1 MSLLQAF
8 LMFKQRRIFGHFY
21 NHPDDAR
28 LTSRAPLHV
37 GMEGGGRLR
46 GGAAPSGMQRGTAFR
61 GEGAGCVVMVAVAGR
76 RRN

>member
-1 MSLLQAF
+1 
-8 LMFKQRRIFGHFY
+8 MFKQRRIFGHFY

-46 GGAAPSGMQRGTAFR
+46 GGAAPSGMQGRPRSVVRARLRCYGS
-61 GEGAGCVVMVAVAGR
+61 GCWASW
-76 RRN
+76 N